1 MSMKTLI
8 TKLKGSVNNDNLP
21 KLGVITL
28 KAKQVNG
35 TLTSEQQYMR
45 LNAKDVSNSNPVV
58 VSVDGNGYFT
68 VGSSSTHLTS
78 YNIVATGAN
87 ADLHFSNGNYNVYIS
102 DKYRVTKIVLGGY
115 STSGDTQHVLNLDL
129 SMLSYAISLDT
140 LQASYRS
147 LSGNIEYLAH
157 SPLTSLQIANVPD
170 VYGDISAFTE
180 LISLNTF
187 NSGVEGDLSDIMENP
202 ISTSSMNFASCPK
215 IRGNIASC
223 AKVMPSVR
231 TFNLADSSNIEGN
244 FKDFVEGLWNDRS
257 QYVRQDGNPYSFNVA
272 GTSCVY
278 PWITG
283 AITSSV
289 KITIT
294 SNSITCM
301 HGNTTSKTYDG
312 TSWT

>member
-1 MSMKTLI
+1 METLI

-45 LNAKDVSNSNPVV
+45 LNAKDVSNANPVV

-68 VGSSSTHLTS
+68 IGSSSTHLTS
-78 YNIVATGAN
+78 YNIVNSGSN
-87 ADLHFSNGNYNVYIS
+87 ADFHFSNGNYNVYIS
-102 DKYRVTKIVLGGY
+102 DKYRVTLITLGGY
-115 STSGDTQHVLNLDL
+115 STSGNTQHVLNLDL
-129 SMLSYAISLDT
+129 SMLSYATSFAS
-140 LQASYRS
+140 LQASYHS
-147 LSGNIEYLAH
+147 LSGNIEHLAH

-180 LISLNTF
+180 LTNLNAF

-215 IRGNIASC
+215 ISGNVASC

-244 FKDFVEGLWNDRS
+244 FKDFIEGLWSNRN
-257 QYVRQDGNPYSFNVA
+257 QYVRQDNLPYSFA
-272 GTSCVY
+272 ARGTSCVY

-283 AITSSV
+283 DITAAI
-289 KITIT
+289 KITVT
-294 SNSITCM
+294 LDSITCQ
-301 HGNTTSKTYDG
+301 HGDTTSKTYDG